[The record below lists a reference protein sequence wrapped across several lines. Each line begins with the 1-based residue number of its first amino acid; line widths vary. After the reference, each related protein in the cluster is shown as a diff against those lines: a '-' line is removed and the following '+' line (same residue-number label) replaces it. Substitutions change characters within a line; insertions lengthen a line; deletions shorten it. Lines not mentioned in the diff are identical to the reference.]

1 MRLIQGLAVALCL
14 AAPAVPAAAQHQD
27 HTATGG
33 HFPAGWHGRVDRPSQ
48 DIADVRFMAG
58 SGYFHV
64 KTGPHVILW
73 NPQHAA
79 TGAYRASATF
89 VQDRAPQRLE
99 SFGLIVGGRDLDGP
113 GQDYLYLLIRHDGR
127 YMIRHRAGD
136 EVHTL
141 ANWTETPAVRRA
153 TADAAASNT
162 VAIEAYADRVDFVVN
177 GTVVQSLERIPMLN
191 TDGIAG
197 LRVGH
202 HLELRV
208 LDFAV
213 EPLQ

>member
-1 MRLIQGLAVALCL
+1 MSGSWQA
-14 AAPAVPAAAQHQD
+14 
-27 HTATGG
+27 
-33 HFPAGWHGRVDRPSQ
+33 
-48 DIADVRFMAG
+48 

-73 NPQHAA
+73 NPDHAA
-79 TGAYRASATF
+79 TGEYRASATF
-89 VQDRAPQRLE
+89 VQDRAPERLE
-99 SFGLIVGGRDLDGP
+99 SFGILVGGRDLDGP
-113 GQDYLYLLIRHDGR
+113 GQDYLYLLARHDGR

-141 ANWTETPAVRRA
+141 ANWTETPAVREA

-162 VAIEAYADRVDFVVN
+162 LAIEARAGRVDFVIN
-177 GTVVQSLERIPMLN
+177 GTVVQSLERVPMLN

-208 LDFAV
+208 RDFTI
-213 EPLQ
+213 EPLR